1 MINIKENL
9 WLLVIVGGILGIVSI
24 LTPAWGDIA
33 GSMFGVTWWWNLYY
47 LSGYD
52 YIGFIQTDELIYYL
66 DLAVFI
72 LIVIGTSILLIGGI
86 LDKFK
91 DKKLPFLH
99 LIGGVLLIIGPLVF
113 LGGVET
119 AYSGFFRD
127 YLLNVGCILP
137 FVGGALGIVSG
148 VLEIIEKRS

>member
-9 WLLVIVGGILGIVSI
+9 WLVVVVGGILGIVSI
-24 LTPAWGDIA
+24 STPAWGDIA
-33 GSMFGVTWWWNLYY
+33 GSMFAVTWWWNLYY
-47 LSGYD
+47 ISGYGNV
-52 YIGFIQTDELIYYL
+52 GFIDTDELIYYL
-66 DLAVFI
+66 DVATLI

-99 LIGGVLLIIGPLVF
+99 LIGGALLIIGPLVF
-113 LGGVET
+113 LGGAET

-127 YLLNVGCILP
+127 YLINVGCILP
-137 FVGGALGIVSG
+137 FVGGALGIFSG